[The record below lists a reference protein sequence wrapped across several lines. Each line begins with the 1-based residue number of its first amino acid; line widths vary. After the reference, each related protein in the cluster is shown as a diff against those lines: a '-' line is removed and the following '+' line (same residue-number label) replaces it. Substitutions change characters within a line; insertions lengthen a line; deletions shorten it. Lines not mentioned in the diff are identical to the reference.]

1 MGLHAL
7 LSQRVQRRV
16 QVVLGL
22 VRFRVPLV
30 HPHQVRLPSVL
41 LLHQLQLEELELHL
55 LHLRRLR
62 RVTFLLRLE
71 EMLHERQAS
80 HLEVL
85 VLELRLVVLLLALT
99 LEQPPLFLTCI
110 HLLHKGLN
118 LRGRENL
125 YADSTLSIC
134 NFRGSEFAR
143 NRHTLFCDTLVWR
156 SPQ

>member
-30 HPHQVRLPSVL
+30 HPHQVRLPIVL

-85 VLELRLVVLLLALT
+85 VLELRSSSQVLVERPAYEHPLQLLKLLAAH
-99 LEQPPLFLTCI
+99 C
-110 HLLHKGLN
+110 LLDLV
-118 LRGRENL
+118 LRG
-125 YADSTLSIC
+125 A
-134 NFRGSEFAR
+134 
-143 NRHTLFCDTLVWR
+143 
-156 SPQ
+156 PQH